1 MSSDSSFS
9 SLTIDP
15 HRVSLSSCFEGD
27 LDPSQIDLFEY
38 EDSDSPPSSAPSS
51 PPTRSLK
58 YLHSKHYDLEPEQ
71 SPFTAQEDYLS
82 FLEPTPVLPPHFS
95 DICFSPS
102 LRFPVTEHLQ
112 AVDILPPYS
121 ASAYKVGLV
130 NRKLEWLSPYEP
142 SPSRSWKTLVIEL
155 NSTQLNFYLIPS
167 EQETAIFSFSPKWGS
182 EYLQFDRREGM
193 LSNYHSL
200 VTTESDCQFMRHLA
214 TKLHKLRSE
223 NSVPNQTFDFP
234 KLKLVRSY
242 SLQHAR
248 LGVASDY
255 AKKPNV
261 LRLRLESE
269 QFLLSFNSS
278 REMIEWNLGLSVGR
292 DVALDIL
299 DRECPRY
306 RTVPRR
312 RRNQGNSSSIYYQD
326 AVIRRFRTTSDA
338 SIEKLG
344 ASLKLKLTKFKAKL
358 SSSKSSMQLSS
369 INLRLPN
376 FDSSFSLL
384 SSSFESAII
393 MEAPAPT
400 PVTQK
405 ISRSKNN
412 SSASFTICDDDGE
425 ESDNISE
432 FIRSEF
438 DSDIAD
444 EDDMVNM
451 LRDDS
456 RSEDEGD
463 ELLVPNEEEDAGF
476 QTSNSAVLSSGNTK
490 WNPIDSRDSPRK
502 VMRNCLKCIKPL
514 PFDEA
519 WLNKPLTKPTT
530 VSPLCLVY
538 LRRLHYA
545 SGSHDLVVHSSMEAC
560 SQVSNCVD
568 VLSESSKRKLP
579 AIFGT
584 SSSSLARVPNHNV
597 REYFVGTHS
606 LVPKDLVTM

>member
-1 MSSDSSFS
+1 MSYDSSFS
-9 SLTIDP
+9 SFTIDP
-15 HRVSLSSCFEGD
+15 HRVSLSSCFEGE
-27 LDPSQIDLFEY
+27 LDASRIDLFES

-51 PPTRSLK
+51 PPTRSLQC
-58 YLHSKHYDLEPEQ
+58 LHQKQIDFEPEQ
-71 SPFTAQEDYLS
+71 SPFAAQEDYLS

-95 DICFSPS
+95 EICFSPS

-130 NRKLEWLSPYEP
+130 SRKLEWLSPYEP
-142 SPSRSWKTLVIEL
+142 SPSRSWKSLVIEL
-155 NSTQLNFYLIPS
+155 NSTQLNFYLIPT
-167 EQETAIFSFSPKWGS
+167 EQEASISSFSPRWS
-182 EYLQFDRREGM
+182 SDFLQFDRHDGM
-193 LSNYHSL
+193 LSDYHSL
-200 VTTESDCQFMRHLA
+200 VTTESDCQFMRHLQ
-214 TKLHKLRSE
+214 TKLNKLRFGNSSIE
-223 NSVPNQTFDFP
+223 NQNFELP

-255 AKKPNV
+255 MKKPNV

-269 QFLLSFNSS
+269 QFLLSFNSL

-292 DVALDIL
+292 DVSLDIL
-299 DRECPRY
+299 DRESPRY

-326 AVIRRFRTTSDA
+326 AVIRRFRTSSDV
-338 SIEKLG
+338 SMEKLG

-358 SSSKSSMQLSS
+358 SSSKSSTQLSS
-369 INLRLPN
+369 NNLRLTN
-376 FDSSFSLL
+376 CDSSFSLL

-393 MEAPAPT
+393 TDAPAA
-400 PVTQK
+400 VTRRV
-405 ISRSKNN
+405 SRLKNN
-412 SSASFTICDDDGE
+412 STASFTIFDDEGE

-432 FIRSEF
+432 FIRGEL

-444 EDDMVNM
+444 EEDMVNI
-451 LRDDS
+451 LRDDT

-463 ELLVPNEEEDAGF
+463 ELLVPDDEEDLIC
-476 QTSNSAVLSSGNTK
+476 QISNSVALSGSNTK
-490 WNPIDSRDSPRK
+490 WDPLDSRDSPRK

-545 SGSHDLVVHSSMEAC
+545 SGSNDLVVHSPMEA
-560 SQVSNCVD
+560 SSLVNSCVD
-568 VLSESSKRKLP
+568 ILSENTKRKLP